1 MLNGKN
7 PEALNN
13 IRAQFGDNPYELKN
27 ILKYWVRTKDGQA
40 VIPTDS
46 IVVKIDKEAVLKDY
60 IVKFELNDTTYE
72 LPFSADVNS
81 STVLKQCAEQWVE
94 DYVNQTIKSG
104 MVQWR
109 ILSVREDEK

>member
-1 MLNGKN
+1 MI
-7 PEALNN
+7 P
-13 IRAQFGDNPYELKN
+13 RAVSAADFLVHSADLLFFLPAGDFL
-27 ILKYWVRTKDGQA
+27 LRFFM
-40 VIPTDS
+40 
-46 IVVKIDKEAVLKDY
+46 KDY

-104 MVQWR
+104 MEQWR

>member
-1 MLNGKN
+1 M
-7 PEALNN
+7 
-13 IRAQFGDNPYELKN
+13 
-27 ILKYWVRTKDGQA
+27 
-40 VIPTDS
+40 
-46 IVVKIDKEAVLKDY
+46 KDY

-104 MVQWR
+104 MAQWR
-109 ILSVREDEK
+109 VLSVREDEKEDIHLAIINWLIFRADGCGIYILQDNSNGS

>member
-1 MLNGKN
+1 M
-7 PEALNN
+7 
-13 IRAQFGDNPYELKN
+13 
-27 ILKYWVRTKDGQA
+27 
-40 VIPTDS
+40 
-46 IVVKIDKEAVLKDY
+46 KDY

-109 ILSVREDEK
+109 ILSVREDENKISGSVI

>member
-1 MLNGKN
+1 M
-7 PEALNN
+7 
-13 IRAQFGDNPYELKN
+13 
-27 ILKYWVRTKDGQA
+27 
-40 VIPTDS
+40 
-46 IVVKIDKEAVLKDY
+46 KDY

-81 STVLKQCAEQWVE
+81 STVLKQ
-94 DYVNQTIKSG
+94 TIKSG

>member
-1 MLNGKN
+1 M
-7 PEALNN
+7 
-13 IRAQFGDNPYELKN
+13 
-27 ILKYWVRTKDGQA
+27 
-40 VIPTDS
+40 
-46 IVVKIDKEAVLKDY
+46 KDY

-104 MVQWR
+104 MVQW
-109 ILSVREDEK
+109 

>member
-1 MLNGKN
+1 M
-7 PEALNN
+7 
-13 IRAQFGDNPYELKN
+13 
-27 ILKYWVRTKDGQA
+27 
-40 VIPTDS
+40 
-46 IVVKIDKEAVLKDY
+46 KDY

-72 LPFSADVNS
+72 L
-81 STVLKQCAEQWVE
+81 QCAEQWVE

>member
-1 MLNGKN
+1 M
-7 PEALNN
+7 
-13 IRAQFGDNPYELKN
+13 
-27 ILKYWVRTKDGQA
+27 
-40 VIPTDS
+40 
-46 IVVKIDKEAVLKDY
+46 KDY

-109 ILSVREDEK
+109 ILSVRENEKSNIHLAIINCLIFRFTSCRIYIF